1 MGQTEEQFEDDL
13 LSTLEISKQSDISIR
28 SFVFPRNQ
36 INDKYLSIC
45 AKHGIKSFRG
55 TEKHWMY
62 DTSDTALLED
72 KKHRIYRLLDTYFN
86 ISGHNTYDLNAKNG
100 VFNVASSRF
109 LRPYSKKLKILEPLK
124 IARIK
129 KSMTHAAKNH
139 EVYHLWWHPH
149 NFADNTEQ
157 NFKVLEGLF
166 KHYKNLNETYGF
178 KSNTMSG
185 IVDNVLN

>member
-1 MGQTEEQFEDDL
+1 M
-13 LSTLEISKQSDISIR
+13 
-28 SFVFPRNQ
+28 
-36 INDKYLSIC
+36 
-45 AKHGIKSFRG
+45 
-55 TEKHWMY
+55 
-62 DTSDTALLED
+62 

-139 EVYHLWWHPH
+139 EVYHLWFVI
-149 NFADNTEQ
+149 N
-157 NFKVLEGLF
+157 K
-166 KHYKNLNETYGF
+166 KR
-178 KSNTMSG
+178 
-185 IVDNVLN
+185 IR